1 MTDLRKAAEQAL
13 EALENHTAIKHPQ
26 QRWYRDQ
33 AIDALRA
40 ALEEPTETVEV
51 INVDS
56 RKISVY
62 DAGVQAMTDDD
73 MIRLANAIRA
83 RKESK

>member
-1 MTDLRKAAEQAL
+1 MSALRKAAEDAL
-13 EALENHTAIKHPQ
+13 KVLESIGQMDMYPEDWAVTV
-26 QRWYRDQ
+26 
-33 AIDALRA
+33 ALRA
-40 ALEEPTETVEV
+40 ALAEPTETVEV